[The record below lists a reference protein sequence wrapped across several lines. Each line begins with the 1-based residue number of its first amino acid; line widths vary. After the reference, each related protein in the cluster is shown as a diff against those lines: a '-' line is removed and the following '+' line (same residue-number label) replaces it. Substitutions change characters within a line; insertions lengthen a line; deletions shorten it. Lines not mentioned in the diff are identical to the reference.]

1 MKTIISK
8 FISSSICLVV
18 LFISTLYI
26 SQVAF
31 ADTTST
37 LLPTNDGFYLQWTPK
52 TGSVHYTMVDESS
65 CNGQTDYV
73 HTVTAGDRDSYVIN
87 LSSVPN
93 GATLTQI
100 DITPCASRA
109 SSGSTNP
116 VMNLFYRLNGANSS
130 DSGSYSLTGVT
141 PVVLSA
147 TSFTGLSAVKSSTS
161 TIEIGAVLTSG
172 AKGAR
177 LSQIS
182 TVITYTPLSSPSSLM
197 AVSAGTEAALLSWT
211 DNSSNEDGFKIERGT
226 DGINFSQIN
235 TVGSNVTSY
244 TDPNV
249 IGTYYYRVR
258 AFNSGG
264 DSGYS
269 STANTTVVLNAPTN
283 LTASALST
291 ESSRLTWTDNSSN
304 ESGYKIERGTDGIN
318 FSQIATVSANVTG
331 YTDPNVIG
339 NYYYQVRAYK
349 GSNNSAYSNVA
360 NITVPLNAPSNLT
373 AIATGSA
380 ALLSWTDHSTNESG
394 F

>member
-264 DSGYS
+264 NSNYS
-269 STANTTVVLNAPTN
+269 NTANVTVSLNAPTN
-283 LTASALST
+283 LSATASGSAALLS
-291 ESSRLTWTDNSSN
+291 WTDNSHN
-304 ESGYKIERGTDGIN
+304 ENGFKIERGTDGIN
-318 FSQIATVSANVTG
+318 FTEVASVSANITN
-331 YTDPNVIG
+331 YTDPNLASG
-339 NYYYQVRAYK
+339 TYYYQVRAFKSSIY
-349 GSNNSAYSNVA
+349 STYSNSSSV
-360 NITVPLNAPSNLT
+360 IIP
-373 AIATGSA
+373 
-380 ALLSWTDHSTNESG
+380 
-394 F
+394 